1 MVLKLSQ
8 ICICL
13 PFDEY
18 IALVSAKSYSAFP
31 WISAQPLLEPLMNM
45 HTTSYMSVIPAIH
58 ETNALREDLWQ
69 RVGKFLLKST
79 IALWASK
86 HEGNISFWGVFRPLP
101 VGGAFLNLYTFHGLV
116 LVVLVVLVVVK
127 IPSGETVCDDDSYY
141 APHEY

>member
-58 ETNALREDLWQ
+58 ETNALREATGGQNLIEKHYHSLEHVLHWPDTGCNWQ
-69 RVGKFLLKST
+69 LHDGMPWCHQDGQ
-79 IALWASK
+79 I
-86 HEGNISFWGVFRPLP
+86 
-101 VGGAFLNLYTFHGLV
+101 
-116 LVVLVVLVVVK
+116 
-127 IPSGETVCDDDSYY
+127 
-141 APHEY
+141 